1 MSRKENPFE
10 KEREEYEQIEI
21 PDELRYLVK
30 KTIMQ
35 DKKRRQEKRRS
46 YIMRSVASVAA
57 LLFLTLT
64 IGVNSSYAFSKK
76 VSKMP
81 VVKSVAKVLTVRKY
95 TAEKAADEELQKE
108 LAAQENPEP
117 VAEVVV
123 EEVIPEEAVQETQA
137 ETTDVPVADEEVLL
151 AGYEKWA
158 SELTLEKLDQVTEH
172 FVIEESSD
180 EIEDNQTEET
190 VEETKQDTASKETEN
205 STTVTDK
212 TTEDAEQKT
221 ATTKEAVTGST
232 SVPTKESTV
241 ATTPEPTKEPAT
253 TKEPTVTKEPATTTT
268 PAPGASQENDKVGTE
283 AETEQKFKTEEIT
296 DTILLAELPKENIRL
311 YGYHENGAVRGVAL
325 RIEDT
330 FTCFDWTYLDE
341 RNKLPEL
348 SYSDADKDGEKEILV
363 FLYNGGKTTEEV
375 ATVSGNDTTDAE
387 EKAAD
392 ETVKQTEQP
401 KQETEASKQITGT
414 TKPTT
419 EETKQETEDTKQTTE
434 ETKSESE
441 KSSDTVTLSDN
452 NPVEDTIEK
461 KSLDDVS
468 EIWMVSVSEDGM
480 QPELVSRE
488 DEESPILIFIKK
500 LFEK

>member
-123 EEVIPEEAVQETQA
+123 EEVIPEEVVPEVQEVQE
-137 ETTDVPVADEEVLL
+137 ETADVPVMDEEALL

-158 SELTLEKLDQVTEH
+158 SELTIEKLDQVTEL

-221 ATTKEAVTGST
+221 ATTKESI
-232 SVPTKESTV
+232 
-241 ATTPEPTKEPAT
+241 
-253 TKEPTVTKEPATTTT
+253 VTKEPATTIT
-268 PAPGASQENDKVGTE
+268 PAPGASQETDKVGTE
-283 AETEQKFKTEEIT
+283 AETEQKSKTEEIT

-348 SYSDADKDGEKEILV
+348 SYTDADKDGEKEILV

-375 ATVSGNDTTDAE
+375 ATVSGNDITDAE

-441 KSSDTVTLSDN
+441 KSSDTVTLSGN
-452 NPVEDTIEK
+452 NPVEDTVEK

-488 DEESPILIFIKK
+488 DEESPILTFIKK